1 MCGIAGAYNYSDR
14 GTLLKMLQKIK
25 HRCPDEVGV
34 FIHNKCMIGVLRLSI
49 VDLKFGS
56 QPMKSRW

>member
-25 HRCPDEVGV
+25 HRGPDEEGV
-34 FIHNKCMIGVLRLSI
+34 HS
-49 VDLKFGS
+49 
-56 QPMKSRW
+56 